1 MTGEGRR
8 RAAHS
13 PALHERSGLRRGPE
27 SSSITTQRPPDS
39 FLHENDLC
47 PIAHDTDKDEC
58 AYKTLKAQEPRNI
71 LRILFERAVLP
82 VPVAPDE
89 EYFVI
94 ASLVPVS
101 QIDAT
106 NSSFPRRPSHRD
118 GGFTSRTE
126 HAKGDVVTWQQVTEF
141 HLSAIE
147 RQNLGCCVHAVGA
160 DALLSS

>member
-8 RAAHS
+8 SAAHS
-13 PALHERSGLRRGPE
+13 PVRHEPSKLRRWPE
-27 SSSITTQRPPDS
+27 SCSVITRAPDS
-39 FLHENDLC
+39 LLYENDLC
-47 PIAHDTDKDEC
+47 PIVHDTDEGEC
-58 AYKTLKAQEPRNI
+58 AHKALKAQEPRNV

-89 EYFVI
+89 EYFII

-101 QIDAT
+101 QIDTT
-106 NSSFPRRPSHRD
+106 NTFPRRPSHPD

-126 HAKGDVVTWQQVTEF
+126 HAQGDVVMWQQVTEF

-147 RQNLGCCVHAVGA
+147 RQNLGSCVHAVGA
-160 DALLSS
+160 DALLPS